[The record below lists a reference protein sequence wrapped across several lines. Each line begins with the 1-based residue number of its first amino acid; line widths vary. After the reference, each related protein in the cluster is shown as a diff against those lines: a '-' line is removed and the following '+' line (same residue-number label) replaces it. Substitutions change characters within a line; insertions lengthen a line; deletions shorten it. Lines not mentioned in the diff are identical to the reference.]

1 MAQPQRRLQ
10 KTNKDQYT
18 ITIPKTLVEVLG
30 WDAQDQL
37 SFSLQGDSLVLSK
50 IDPPLTEEKNVNPVN
65 HSKKANPP
73 EVEQ

>member
-1 MAQPQRRLQ
+1 MAQPKRRLQ

-18 ITIPKTLVEVLG
+18 LTIPKTLVEVLG

-37 SFSLQGDSLVLSK
+37 SFSMQGSTIVLSK
-50 IDPPLTEEKNVNPVN
+50 VVPSPSPELPN
-65 HSKKANPP
+65 HSKKGKKP